1 MAIVVFFFFSPSF
14 YLVCFF
20 LFPFSFFLFFFFFFF
35 PQNVFR
41 HFVSALIMYGTV
53 CNLLGIFEFG
63 GKLKQH
69 IYNNNINV
77 SRIYSKYLLL
87 SLA

>member
-1 MAIVVFFFFSPSF
+1 MAIVVFFFFSSF

-20 LFPFSFFLFFFFFFF
+20 LFPFSFFFFF
-35 PQNVFR
+35 PQKR
-41 HFVSALIMYGTV
+41 VSSFCFCIDTV

-69 IYNNNINV
+69 IYIIIILMFLVYIV
-77 SRIYSKYLLL
+77 STY